1 MRSKSTDI
9 RKKQAGFLKEQV
21 RNLSKEKQALLN
33 AREMAVNLS
42 NFQSSLN
49 QIESSQIILETTA
62 ARVREII
69 RFKVVSFY
77 LVNEQDSS
85 FYQAYCDPEESSKF
99 IEQEVKVLID
109 DKTFS
114 LALRMNKPTIIT
126 SADGSEQIMLHP
138 LFTSSR
144 TRGMFLGVLAQDRK
158 NISDI
163 SLILFTMAIVANVYA
178 LESFGLYQQ
187 IKNMNNELEANIIK
201 MKTTEKELTEAN
213 KKLQQDILKR
223 KRAEKA
229 LKEAEEKYRSI
240 FENAVEGI
248 FQNAPDGYYISANP
262 ALARI
267 HGYETPA
274 ELIHKVRNIASQLC
288 VDRKQYEEFLHRMD
302 QDGTIRNLE
311 MQMYRKDGS
320 TNWVSI
326 NAHAVRDEKES
337 LLYYEG
343 TLMDITETKIL
354 ESQLRQAQKMEAI
367 GTLAG
372 GIAHDFN
379 NILNAVMG
387 YTEIALISPNL
398 DDDLRRYLTEILTA
412 SERAR
417 DLVKQIL
424 TFSRK
429 SDEKLMPLR
438 VSPIIKEVLKLLRA
452 SLPSTITICQDIQ
465 PDPDPVLADPTQ
477 IHQILM
483 NLCTNAAYA
492 LRERKGK
499 IKVSLISEEIK
510 IDAHFGLVPGMYLKL
525 AVSDTGVGIDS
536 TIMGRIFDPFFTTKK
551 PGEGTGMG
559 LSVVYSIVKSYGGAV
574 TVQSEAGKGTE
585 FSVYLP
591 LLMGKGDNQEAKS
604 DESISGGT
612 ERILFVDDEEMLVEL
627 GKSILSSLGYNVVGR
642 TSSVEALELFR
653 TCPERFDLVVTDMT
667 MPNMT
672 GIELA
677 KKLMRLKPGI
687 PIIICTGFSEAIT
700 TESVKSTGVKDLIMK
715 PFIRRQIAESIRR
728 TLDKKE

>member
-9 RKKQAGFLKEQV
+9 KKKAGALEKQV
-21 RNLSKEKQALLN
+21 RNLGKEKQALLQ

-49 QIESSQIILETTA
+49 QIESSRIILETTA

-85 FYQAYCDPEESSKF
+85 FYQAYCDPEESSPF
-99 IEQEVKVLID
+99 VEQEVKVLID

-114 LALRMNKPTIIT
+114 LALRMNKPTIVT

-144 TRGMFLGVLAQDRK
+144 TRGMFLGILAQDRK

-187 IKNMNNELEANIIK
+187 IKNMNKELEANIIK
-201 MKTTEKELTEAN
+201 MKKTEKELTKAN
-213 KKLQQDILKR
+213 KELQQDILGR
-223 KRAEKA
+223 RRAEKA
-229 LKEAEEKYRSI
+229 LKEAEEKFRGI

-248 FQNAPDGYYISANP
+248 FQVAPDGYYISANP
-262 ALARI
+262 SLARI

-274 ELIHKVRNIASQLC
+274 ELINSIRDIAGQLC
-288 VDRKQYEEFLHRMD
+288 VDRKQYDEFLQRID
-302 QDGTIRNLE
+302 QDGIIRNLE
-311 MQMYRKDGS
+311 MQMFRKNGS

-326 NAHAVRDEKES
+326 NARAVRDEKGA
-337 LLYYEG
+337 LLYCEG
-343 TLMDITETKIL
+343 TMMDITETKIL

-379 NILNAVMG
+379 NILNAIMG
-387 YTEIALISPNL
+387 YTEIALIAPAIDDNL
-398 DDDLRRYLTEILTA
+398 RLYLTEILKA

-438 VSPIIKEVLKLLRA
+438 ISPIIREVLKLLKA
-452 SLPSTITICQDIQ
+452 SLPSTITIYQDLQ
-465 PDPDPVLADPTQ
+465 PDPNPVLADPTQ

-483 NLCTNAAYA
+483 NLCTNAASA
-492 LRERKGK
+492 LRERKGE
-499 IKVSLISEEIK
+499 IRVSLIPEEIR
-510 IDAHFGLVPGMYLKL
+510 IDAPFGLVPGMYLKL
-525 AVSDTGVGIDS
+525 TVSDTGSGIEPAIID
-536 TIMGRIFDPFFTTKK
+536 RIFDPFFTTKK

-574 TVQSEAGKGTE
+574 TVQSEVGKGTE
-585 FSVYLP
+585 FSIYLP
-591 LLMGKGDNQEAKS
+591 LLMGKVDNQEAKA
-604 DESISGGT
+604 DESVSGGK
-612 ERILFVDDEEMLVEL
+612 ECILFVDDEVMLVEL
-627 GKSILSSLGYNVVGR
+627 GKNILTGLGYDVVGR

-653 TCPERFDLVVTDMT
+653 TCPERFDLIVTDMT

-677 KKLMRLKPGI
+677 KKLLQLKPDI
-687 PIIICTGFSEAIT
+687 PIIICTGFSETSTA
-700 TESVKSTGVKDLIMK
+700 ENVKSIGVKDLIMK
-715 PFIRRQIAESIRR
+715 PFVRRQIAESIRR
-728 TLDKKE
+728 TLDKRE

>member
-1 MRSKSTDI
+1 MRSKSTDL
-9 RKKQAGFLKEQV
+9 RKKQAGFLEEQV

-33 AREMAVNLS
+33 AREMAINLS

-49 QIESSQIILETTA
+49 NIESSRIILETTA
-62 ARVREII
+62 ARIREII

-99 IEQEVKVLID
+99 VEQEVKVLID

-126 SADGSEQIMLHP
+126 SANGSEQIMLHP

-144 TRGMFLGVLAQDRK
+144 TRGMFLGILAQDRK
-158 NISDI
+158 DIGDI

-178 LESFGLYQQ
+178 LESFELYQQ
-187 IKNMNNELEANIIK
+187 IKNINKELEANIIK
-201 MKTTEKELTEAN
+201 MERAEKELTKAN
-213 KKLQQDILKR
+213 KELQQDILKR

-248 FQNAPDGYYISANP
+248 FQEAPDGYYISANP
-262 ALARI
+262 ALAHI

-274 ELIHKVRNIASQLC
+274 ELIHKVRSIAGQLC
-288 VDRKQYEEFLHRMD
+288 VDRKRYEEFLHRMD
-302 QDGTIRNLE
+302 QGGTVRNFE
-311 MQMYRKDGS
+311 MQMYRKDKS
-320 TNWVSI
+320 TNWVSM
-326 NAHAVRDEKES
+326 NAHAVKDEKGS

-387 YTEIALISPNL
+387 YTEIALGTINV
-398 DDDLRRYLTEILTA
+398 DDDLRGYLTQILKA

-438 VSPIIKEVLKLLRA
+438 ISPIIKEVIKLLRA
-452 SLPSTITICQDIQ
+452 SLPSTITISQDIK

-492 LRERKGK
+492 LRERKGE
-499 IKVSLISEEIK
+499 IKVSLIPEEIK
-510 IDAHFGLVPGMYLKL
+510 IDAPFGLVPGMYLKL

-536 TIMGRIFDPFFTTKK
+536 TIIGRIFDPFFTTKK
-551 PGEGTGMG
+551 TGEGTGMG

-604 DESISGGT
+604 DESISGGK
-612 ERILFVDDEEMLVEL
+612 ERVLFVDDEEMLVDL
-627 GKSILSSLGYNVVGR
+627 GKSILSSLGYDVVGR

-653 TCPERFDLVVTDMT
+653 ACPERFDLIVTDMT

-677 KKLMRLKPGI
+677 KKLMQLKPGI
-687 PIIICTGFSEAIT
+687 PIIICTGFSET
-700 TESVKSTGVKDLIMK
+700 VTMESIKSAGVKDLIMK
-715 PFIRRQIAESIRR
+715 PFVRRQIAESIRR

>member
-1 MRSKSTDI
+1 MPSKSTDV
-9 RKKQAGFLKEQV
+9 RKKQAEALEKQIQ
-21 RNLSKEKQALLN
+21 NLGKEKQALLN

-62 ARVREII
+62 ARIREII
-69 RFKVVSFY
+69 RFKAVSFY

-85 FYQAYCDPEESSKF
+85 FYQAHCDPGESSQF

-114 LALRMNKPTIIT
+114 LALRTKKPTIIT

-144 TRGMFLGVLAQDRK
+144 TRGMFLGILAQDK
-158 NISDI
+158 KDISDI

-187 IKNMNNELEANIIK
+187 IKNMNKELESNIVK
-201 MKTTEKELTEAN
+201 MKKTEKELTEAN
-213 KKLQQDILKR
+213 KKLQQDILER
-223 KRAEKA
+223 QRAEKA

-248 FQNAPDGYYISANP
+248 FQHSPDGYYISANP
-262 ALARI
+262 SLARI
-267 HGYETPA
+267 FGYETPA
-274 ELIHKVRNIASQLC
+274 ELIHQVKDIASQLC
-288 VDRKQYEEFLHRMD
+288 VDRKQYEEFLHKIN
-302 QDGTIRNLE
+302 QDGTIRISE

-343 TLMDITETKIL
+343 TMMDITETKIL
-354 ESQLRQAQKMEAI
+354 ESQLRQAQKMEAM

-387 YTEIALISPNL
+387 YAEIALISPKA
-398 DDDLRRYLTEILTA
+398 DDELRRYLAEILKA

-429 SDEKLMPLR
+429 SDEKLMPMR
-438 VSPIIKEVLKLLRA
+438 VSPIIKEVLKLLKA
-452 SLPSTITICQDIQ
+452 SLPSTITICQDIG
-465 PDPDPVLADPTQ
+465 PDPDPVLADSTQ

-483 NLCTNAAYA
+483 NLFTNAAYA
-492 LRERKGK
+492 LRETKGE

-510 IDAHFGLVPGMYLKL
+510 IDAPYGLVPGRYLKL
-525 AVSDTGVGIDS
+525 IVSDTGIGIDS
-536 TIMGRIFDPFFTTKK
+536 AIVGRIFDPFFTTKQ

-559 LSVVYSIVKSYGGAV
+559 LSVVYSIVKNYGGAV
-574 TVQSEAGKGTE
+574 TVQSEVGKGTE

-591 LLMGKGDNQEAKS
+591 LLTGKLDNQEAKS
-604 DESISGGT
+604 NESVSGGK
-612 ERILFVDDEEMLVEL
+612 ECILFVDDEVMLVEL
-627 GKSILSSLGYNVVGR
+627 GKSILTGIGYDVVGR

-677 KKLMRLKPGI
+677 KKLMQLKPGI

-700 TESVKSTGVKDLIMK
+700 AENVKSTGVKDLIMK
-715 PFIRRQIAESIRR
+715 PFVRRQIAESIRR